1 MTSSAG
7 WSRVRIGAVFLVAA
21 VIAALTPRLL
31 SVVLPPDPLRNFV
44 AYTAAK
50 PVAALD
56 FKDGDGQV
64 RSLADF
70 IGKVVVLNLW
80 ATWCVPCRKEMPAL
94 DRLQTSLGGRNFAV
108 VPLSIDHGGRETVA
122 KFYAENGIRELPVY
136 TDTSGEAL
144 RALGAVGLP
153 TTLVLD
159 RAGEEI
165 ARIVGPAEW
174 DAPEVVEF
182 LKAVIAKQAV
192 QSYEPSAASPTA
204 TRRPNPHEL
213 GAPTLASIAGQARSD
228 CALLPHGKAR
238 VQRARDLG
246 WPSAEG
252 RAGHGQRLGADQAR
266 LQGWHF
272 VCAPVG
278 RIVA

>member
-1 MTSSAG
+1 MRARRLDRVAPG
-7 WSRVRIGAVFLVAA
+7 WSRVQIAAVFLAAA
-21 VIAALTPRLL
+21 VIAAVTPHLL

-44 AYTAAK
+44 AYGVAK

-70 IGKVVVLNLW
+70 TGKVVVLNLW
-80 ATWCVPCRKEMPAL
+80 AAWCVPCRKEMPAL

-108 VPLSIDHGGRETVA
+108 VPLSIDRGGRETVA
-122 KFYAENGIRELPVY
+122 KFYAEIGIRKLPVY
-136 TDTSGEAL
+136 TDTSGDAL

-159 RAGEEI
+159 RAGQEI

-182 LKAVIAKQAV
+182 LKAIIAKQA
-192 QSYEPSAASPTA
+192 AAVL
-204 TRRPNPHEL
+204 NPVSGLVHK
-213 GAPTLASIAGQARSD
+213 A
-228 CALLPHGKAR
+228 ALLDR
-238 VQRARDLG
+238 TDLHQTRG
-246 WPSAEG
+246 VW
-252 RAGHGQRLGADQAR
+252 D
-266 LQGWHF
+266 
-272 VCAPVG
+272 
-278 RIVA
+278 

>member
-44 AYTAAK
+44 AHAAAK

-70 IGKVVVLNLW
+70 NGKVVVLNLW
-80 ATWCVPCRKEMPAL
+80 AAWCVPCRKEMPAL
-94 DRLQTSLGGRNFAV
+94 DRLQTALGGRNFAV
-108 VPLSIDHGGRETVA
+108 VPLSIDEGGRETVA
-122 KFYAENGIRELPVY
+122 KFYAEIGIRQLPVY

-165 ARIVGPAEW
+165 ARVVGPAEW

-182 LKAVIAKQAV
+182 LKAMIAKQAI
-192 QSYEPSAASPTA
+192 QLYEPSGASLTEP
-204 TRRPNPHEL
+204 RRQPMNPS
-213 GAPTLASIAGQARSD
+213 PLA
-228 CALLPHGKAR
+228 
-238 VQRARDLG
+238 RAD
-246 WPSAEG
+246 E
-252 RAGHGQRLGADQAR
+252 
-266 LQGWHF
+266 
-272 VCAPVG
+272 V
-278 RIVA
+278 IE